1 MKNLKKLSWQI
12 PFLLFLILGTY
23 YTLTQNGHHQNQ
35 YREKGSIGDIPYEIT
50 FQGNHDQQKALRIE
64 LSTIRQGMERA
75 LQSDT
80 AAALH
85 PDTASARVCRMIVRF
100 MEKEE
105 VRRYQIQVG
114 NRTQGKG
121 D

>member
-23 YTLTQNGHHQNQ
+23 YTLTQNGNRLNR
-35 YREKGSIGDIPYEIT
+35 YEEKGSIGDLPYEIT
-50 FQGNHDQQKALRIE
+50 FQGSRNQQKALNSE
-64 LSTIRQGMERA
+64 LSTIRQGMEHA

-80 AAALH
+80 SETLH

-100 MEKEE
+100 MEEE
-105 VRRYQIQVG
+105 EIQRYHIQVG
-114 NRTQGKG
+114 NQTQGKG
-121 D
+121 N